1 MASLQRGPSRVTHRR
16 SGSARVRFGL
26 LDRYILKIATGA
38 AIILLV
44 GLTSVIWVTQALRE
58 VDLVTGKGQT
68 AVIFFTVTLLSL
80 PALIAGI
87 APVALFMATLYTL
100 NKLNSDS
107 ELIVMNATG
116 IAPHR
121 ITRPFIVLTL
131 VTAALVGWMSISV
144 MPAGFRALRDL
155 ITLIRADFVANVVKE
170 GQFVTLD
177 SGVTFHYRERQ
188 GQALLGIFMQDR
200 RDPNQPAVYIAE
212 RGQTAEAGGNSFLML
227 EKGTIQRES
236 RDRNSSSIIS
246 FERYALNLS
255 ALSGDADGAGGGDG
269 DKVIYKPR
277 ERSTWALLNQDPKEP
292 YYTIQ
297 AGRFRAELHNR
308 LSAPLYP
315 IAFMLV
321 AFAILGEARTTRQ
334 GRAVAIQLAI
344 FLVGAIRIG
353 AYAAWTAS
361 VRSVFA
367 TMLLYILPI
376 ATIVIS
382 ALVIAYGARARA
394 VIDRLTEPLVA
405 PLLALTAR
413 FRRA

>member
-1 MASLQRGPSRVTHRR
+1 M
-16 SGSARVRFGL
+16 RFGL

-38 AIILLV
+38 ALILLI

-58 VDLVTGKGQT
+58 VDLITGKGQT
-68 AVIFFTVTLLSL
+68 VLIFFTVTLLSL

-107 ELIVMNATG
+107 ELIVMNAAG
-116 IAPHR
+116 VAPHR
-121 ITRPFIVLTL
+121 LTRPFITLTL
-131 VTAALVGWMSISV
+131 ITAALVGWMSLSV
-144 MPAGFRALRDL
+144 MPAGFRSLRDL
-155 ITLIRADFVANVVKE
+155 ITLIRADFVANVIKE
-170 GQFVTLD
+170 GQFVSLD
-177 SGVTFHYRERQ
+177 SGVTFHYREKQ

-212 RGQTAEAGGNSFLML
+212 RGQSAEADGNSFLML

-236 RDRNSSSIIS
+236 RSQNSSSIIS

-255 ALSGDADGAGGGDG
+255 ALTGDADGAGGGDG
-269 DKVIYKPR
+269 DKVVYKPR
-277 ERSTWALLNQDPKEP
+277 ERTTWALLTQDPNEP
-292 YYTIQ
+292 YYKIQ
-297 AGRFRAELHNR
+297 EGRFRAELHNR

-334 GRAVAIQLAI
+334 GRAAAIQLAI

-361 VRSVFA
+361 VRSPFA
-367 TMLLYILPI
+367 VALLYVLPI
-376 ATIVIS
+376 TTIVVAAFAIGFGS
-382 ALVIAYGARARA
+382 RTRAL
-394 VIDRLTEPLVA
+394 IDRLTEPLIA
-405 PLLALTAR
+405 PFLALTAR

>member
-1 MASLQRGPSRVTHRR
+1 M
-16 SGSARVRFGL
+16 RFGL
-26 LDRYILKIATGA
+26 LDRYMFKIAAVA
-38 AIILLV
+38 AVILLV

-58 VDLVTGKGQT
+58 VDLITGKGQT
-68 AVIFFTVTLLSL
+68 VIIFFTVTLLSL

-107 ELIVMNATG
+107 ELIVMNAAG
-116 IAPHR
+116 IAPR
-121 ITRPFIVLTL
+121 RLTRPFIALTL
-131 VTAALVGWMSISV
+131 ITAVLVGWMSLSV

-170 GQFVTLD
+170 GQFVALD

-188 GQALLGIFMQDR
+188 GEALLGIFMQDR

-212 RGQTAEAGGNSFLML
+212 RGQTAEVDGNSFLML

-236 RDRNSSSIIS
+236 RNQNSSSIIS

-277 ERSTWALLNQDPKEP
+277 ERTTWALLRQDPDEL
-292 YYTIQ
+292 YYKLQ
-297 AGRFRAELHNR
+297 EGRFRAELHNR

-334 GRAVAIQLAI
+334 GRAAAIQLAI
-344 FLVGAIRIG
+344 LLVGAIRIG

-361 VRSVFA
+361 VRSSLAVA
-367 TMLLYILPI
+367 LLYILPI
-376 ATIVIS
+376 VTIIVS
-382 ALVIAYGARARA
+382 ALAIAYGARTRA
-394 VIDRLTEPLVA
+394 FIDQLTDMLAGPFV
-405 PLLALTAR
+405 ALTAR

>member
-1 MASLQRGPSRVTHRR
+1 M
-16 SGSARVRFGL
+16 RFGL
-26 LDRYILKIATGA
+26 LDRYILKIATSA
-38 AIILLV
+38 AVILLV

-58 VDLVTGKGQT
+58 VDLITGKGQT
-68 AVIFFTVTLLSL
+68 ALIFFTVTLLSL

-107 ELIVMNATG
+107 ELIVMNAAG
-116 IAPHR
+116 VAPR
-121 ITRPFIVLTL
+121 RLTRPFIVLTL
-131 VTAALVGWMSISV
+131 ITAALVGWMSLGV

-170 GQFVTLD
+170 GQFVSLD
-177 SGVTFHYRERQ
+177 SGVTFHYREKQ

-212 RGQTAEAGGNSFLML
+212 RGQSAEAGGNSFLML

-236 RDRNSSSIIS
+236 RNQNSSSIIS

-255 ALSGDADGAGGGDG
+255 ALTGDADGVGGGDG

-277 ERSTWALLNQDPKEP
+277 ERTTWALLTQDRNEP
-292 YYTIQ
+292 YYKIQ
-297 AGRFRAELHNR
+297 EGRFRAELHNR

-334 GRAVAIQLAI
+334 GRAAAIQIAI

-361 VRSVFA
+361 VRSPLA
-367 TMLLYILPI
+367 AALLYILPL
-376 ATIVIS
+376 ATILLS
-382 ALVIAYGARARA
+382 ALAIGFGSRTRVF
-394 VIDRLTEPLVA
+394 IDQLTEPLIA
-405 PLLALTAR
+405 PLLAFTAR

>member
-1 MASLQRGPSRVTHRR
+1 M
-16 SGSARVRFGL
+16 RFGL

-38 AIILLV
+38 ALILLI

-58 VDLVTGKGQT
+58 VDLITGKGQT
-68 AVIFFTVTLLSL
+68 VLIFFTVTLLSL

-107 ELIVMNATG
+107 ELIVMNAAG
-116 IAPHR
+116 VAPHR
-121 ITRPFIVLTL
+121 LTRPFIALTL
-131 VTAALVGWMSISV
+131 VTAALVGWMSLSV
-144 MPAGFRALRDL
+144 MPAGFRSLRDL
-155 ITLIRADFVANVVKE
+155 ITLIRADFVANVIKE
-170 GQFVTLD
+170 GQFVSLD
-177 SGVTFHYRERQ
+177 SGVTFHYREKQ

-212 RGQTAEAGGNSFLML
+212 RGQSAEADGNSFLML

-236 RDRNSSSIIS
+236 RSQNSSSIIS

-255 ALSGDADGAGGGDG
+255 ALTGDADGAGGGDG
-269 DKVIYKPR
+269 DKVVYKPR
-277 ERSTWALLNQDPKEP
+277 ERTTWALLTQDPNEP
-292 YYTIQ
+292 YYKIQ
-297 AGRFRAELHNR
+297 EGRFRAELHNR

-334 GRAVAIQLAI
+334 GRAAAIQLAI

-361 VRSVFA
+361 VRSPFA
-367 TMLLYILPI
+367 VALLYILPVT
-376 ATIVIS
+376 TIIVAAFAIGFGS
-382 ALVIAYGARARA
+382 RTRAL
-394 VIDRLTEPLVA
+394 IDQLTESLIA

>member
-1 MASLQRGPSRVTHRR
+1 M
-16 SGSARVRFGL
+16 RFGL
-26 LDRYILKIATGA
+26 LDRYILKIAAVA
-38 AIILLV
+38 AVILLV

-58 VDLVTGKGQT
+58 VDLITGKGQT
-68 AVIFFTVTLLSL
+68 VLIFFTVTLLSL

-107 ELIVMNATG
+107 ELIVMNAAG
-116 IAPHR
+116 VAPR
-121 ITRPFIVLTL
+121 RLTRPFLALTL
-131 VTAALVGWMSISV
+131 ITSALVGWMSLSV
-144 MPAGFRALRDL
+144 MPAGFRSLRDL
-155 ITLIRADFVANVVKE
+155 ITLIRADFVANVIKE
-170 GQFVTLD
+170 GQFVSLD
-177 SGVTFHYRERQ
+177 SGVTFHYREKQ

-212 RGQTAEAGGNSFLML
+212 RGQSAEADGNSFLML

-236 RDRNSSSIIS
+236 RNQNSSSIIS

-255 ALSGDADGAGGGDG
+255 ALTGDADGAGGGDG

-277 ERSTWALLNQDPKEP
+277 ERTTWALLRQDPNEP
-292 YYTIQ
+292 YYKIQ
-297 AGRFRAELHNR
+297 EGRFRAELHNR

-334 GRAVAIQLAI
+334 GRAAAIQIAI

-361 VRSVFA
+361 VRSPLA
-367 TMLLYILPI
+367 AALLYILPLG
-376 ATIVIS
+376 TILLS
-382 ALVIAYGARARA
+382 ALAIGFGSRTRIF
-394 VIDRLTEPLVA
+394 IDRLTEPLIA
-405 PLLALTAR
+405 PFVALTAR

>member
-1 MASLQRGPSRVTHRR
+1 M
-16 SGSARVRFGL
+16 RFGL

-38 AIILLV
+38 AVILLV

-58 VDLVTGKGQT
+58 VDLITGKGQT
-68 AVIFFTVTLLSL
+68 VLIFFTVTLLSL

-107 ELIVMNATG
+107 ELIVMNAAG
-116 IAPHR
+116 VAPR
-121 ITRPFIVLTL
+121 RLARPFIALTL
-131 VTAALVGWMSISV
+131 ITSVLVGWISLSV

-170 GQFVTLD
+170 GQFVALD
-177 SGVTFHYRERQ
+177 SGVTFHYREKQ

-212 RGQTAEAGGNSFLML
+212 RGQSAEADGNSFLML

-236 RDRNSSSIIS
+236 RSQNSSSIIS

-255 ALSGDADGAGGGDG
+255 ALTGDADGVGGEDG
-269 DKVIYKPR
+269 AKVIYKPR
-277 ERSTWALLNQDPKEP
+277 ERTTWALLTQDTNEP
-292 YYTIQ
+292 YYKYQ
-297 AGRFRAELHNR
+297 EGRFRAELHNR

-315 IAFMLV
+315 IAFVLV
-321 AFAILGEARTTRQ
+321 ALAILGEARTTRQ
-334 GRAVAIQLAI
+334 GRAAAIQIAI

-361 VRSVFA
+361 VRSPFA
-367 TMLLYILPI
+367 ATLLYILPL
-376 ATIVIS
+376 ATIILS
-382 ALVIAYGARARA
+382 AFAIGFGSRTRVL
-394 VIDRLTEPLVA
+394 IDRITEPLIA
-405 PLLALTAR
+405 PFVALTAR

>member
-1 MASLQRGPSRVTHRR
+1 
-16 SGSARVRFGL
+16 VRFGL
-26 LDRYILKIATGA
+26 LDRYILKIAAGA
-38 AIILLV
+38 AVILLV

-58 VDLVTGKGQT
+58 VDLITGKGQT
-68 AVIFFTVTLLSL
+68 ILIFFTVTLLSL

-107 ELIVMNATG
+107 ELIVMNAAG
-116 IAPHR
+116 VAPR
-121 ITRPFIVLTL
+121 RLTRPFIALTL
-131 VTAALVGWMSISV
+131 ITSALVGWMSLSV
-144 MPAGFRALRDL
+144 MPAGFRSLRDL

-170 GQFVTLD
+170 GQFVSLD
-177 SGVTFHYRERQ
+177 SGVTFHYREKQ

-200 RDPNQPAVYIAE
+200 RDPNQPSVYIAE
-212 RGQTAEAGGNSFLML
+212 RGQSAEANGNSFLML

-236 RDRNSSSIIS
+236 RNQNSSSIIS

-255 ALSGDADGAGGGDG
+255 ALTGDADGAGGGDG

-277 ERSTWALLNQDPKEP
+277 ERTTWQLLTQDKNEP
-292 YYTIQ
+292 YYKIQ
-297 AGRFRAELHNR
+297 EGRFRAELHNR

-334 GRAVAIQLAI
+334 GRAAAIQIAI

-361 VRSVFA
+361 VRSPLA
-367 TMLLYILPI
+367 AALLYILPLG
-376 ATIVIS
+376 TILLS
-382 ALVIAYGARARA
+382 ALAIGFGSRTRAF
-394 VIDRLTEPLVA
+394 IDQLTEPLIA
-405 PLLALTAR
+405 PFLALTAR

>member
-1 MASLQRGPSRVTHRR
+1 M
-16 SGSARVRFGL
+16 RFGL
-26 LDRYILKIATGA
+26 LDRYILKIAAGA
-38 AIILLV
+38 AVILLV

-58 VDLVTGKGQT
+58 VDLITGKGQT
-68 AVIFFTVTLLSL
+68 ILIFFTVTLLSL

-107 ELIVMNATG
+107 ELIVMNAAG
-116 IAPHR
+116 VAPHR
-121 ITRPFIVLTL
+121 LTRPFFALTL
-131 VTAALVGWMSISV
+131 ITAALVGWMSLVV

-155 ITLIRADFVANVVKE
+155 ITLIRADFVANVIKE
-170 GQFVTLD
+170 GQFVSLD
-177 SGVTFHYRERQ
+177 SGVTFHYREKQ

-212 RGQTAEAGGNSFLML
+212 RGQSAEADGNSFLML

-236 RDRNSSSIIS
+236 RNQNSSSIIS

-255 ALSGDADGAGGGDG
+255 ALTGDSDGAGGEDG
-269 DKVIYKPR
+269 AKVIYKPR
-277 ERSTWALLNQDPKEP
+277 ERTTWALLTQDKNEP
-292 YYTIQ
+292 YYKIQ
-297 AGRFRAELHNR
+297 EGRFRAELHNR

-334 GRAVAIQLAI
+334 GRAAAIQIAI

-361 VRSVFA
+361 VRSPVA
-367 TMLLYILPI
+367 AVLLYVLPLGTILL
-376 ATIVIS
+376 A
-382 ALVIAYGARARA
+382 ALAIGFGSRTRVF
-394 VIDRLTEPLVA
+394 IDKLTEPLIA
-405 PLLALTAR
+405 PFLALAAR

>member
-1 MASLQRGPSRVTHRR
+1 M
-16 SGSARVRFGL
+16 RFGL
-26 LDRYILKIATGA
+26 LDRYILKIAAGA
-38 AIILLV
+38 AVILLI

-58 VDLVTGKGQT
+58 VDLITGKGQT
-68 AVIFFTVTLLSL
+68 VLIFFTVTLLSL

-107 ELIVMNATG
+107 ELIVMNAAG
-116 IAPHR
+116 VAPHR
-121 ITRPFIVLTL
+121 LARPFIALTL
-131 VTAALVGWMSISV
+131 ITSIMVGWMSLSV

-170 GQFVTLD
+170 GQFVSLD
-177 SGVTFHYRERQ
+177 SGVTFHYREKQ

-212 RGQTAEAGGNSFLML
+212 RGQSAEADGNSFLML

-236 RDRNSSSIIS
+236 RNQNSSSIIS

-255 ALSGDADGAGGGDG
+255 ALTGDTDGVGGQDGA
-269 DKVIYKPR
+269 KVIYKPR
-277 ERSTWALLNQDPKEP
+277 ERSTWALLTQDTNEP
-292 YYTIQ
+292 YYKFQ
-297 AGRFRAELHNR
+297 EGRFRAELHNR

-321 AFAILGEARTTRQ
+321 ALAMLGEARTTRQ
-334 GRAVAIQLAI
+334 GRAAAIQIAI

-361 VRSVFA
+361 VRSPIA
-367 TMLLYILPI
+367 AALLYILPLG
-376 ATIVIS
+376 TILLA
-382 ALVIAYGARARA
+382 ALAIGFGSRTRVF
-394 VIDRLTEPLVA
+394 IDKLTEPLIA
-405 PLLALTAR
+405 PFLALAAR

>member
-1 MASLQRGPSRVTHRR
+1 M
-16 SGSARVRFGL
+16 RFGL
-26 LDRYILKIATGA
+26 LDRYILKIAAGA
-38 AIILLV
+38 AVILLV

-58 VDLVTGKGQT
+58 VDLITGKGQT
-68 AVIFFTVTLLSL
+68 ILIFFTVTLLSL

-107 ELIVMNATG
+107 ELIVMNAAG
-116 IAPHR
+116 VAPHR
-121 ITRPFIVLTL
+121 LTRPFFALTL
-131 VTAALVGWMSISV
+131 ITAVLVGWMSLVV

-170 GQFVTLD
+170 GQFVSLD
-177 SGVTFHYRERQ
+177 SGVTFHYREKQ

-212 RGQTAEAGGNSFLML
+212 RGQSAEADGNSFLML

-236 RDRNSSSIIS
+236 RNQNSSSIIS

-255 ALSGDADGAGGGDG
+255 ALTGDADGSGGEDG
-269 DKVIYKPR
+269 ARVIYKPR
-277 ERSTWALLNQDPKEP
+277 ERTTWALLTQDKNEP
-292 YYTIQ
+292 YYKIQ
-297 AGRFRAELHNR
+297 EGRFRAELHNR

-334 GRAVAIQLAI
+334 GRAAAIQIAI

-361 VRSVFA
+361 VRSPIA
-367 TMLLYILPI
+367 AALLYILPLG
-376 ATIVIS
+376 TILLA
-382 ALVIAYGARARA
+382 ALAIGFGSRTRVF
-394 VIDRLTEPLVA
+394 IDRLTEPLIA
-405 PLLALTAR
+405 PFLALAAR

>member
-1 MASLQRGPSRVTHRR
+1 M
-16 SGSARVRFGL
+16 RFGL

-38 AIILLV
+38 ALILLI

-58 VDLVTGKGQT
+58 VDLITGKGQT
-68 AVIFFTVTLLSL
+68 VLIFFTVTLLSL

-107 ELIVMNATG
+107 ELIVMNAAG
-116 IAPHR
+116 VAPHR
-121 ITRPFIVLTL
+121 LTRPFIALTL
-131 VTAALVGWMSISV
+131 VTAALVGWMSLSV
-144 MPAGFRALRDL
+144 MPAGFRSLRDL
-155 ITLIRADFVANVVKE
+155 ITLIRADFVANVIKE
-170 GQFVTLD
+170 GQFVSLD
-177 SGVTFHYRERQ
+177 SGVTFHYREKQ

-212 RGQTAEAGGNSFLML
+212 RGQSAEANGNSFLML

-236 RDRNSSSIIS
+236 RNQNSSSIIS

-255 ALSGDADGAGGGDG
+255 ALTGEADGAGGGDG
-269 DKVIYKPR
+269 DKVVYKPR
-277 ERSTWALLNQDPKEP
+277 ERTTWALLTQDPNEP
-292 YYTIQ
+292 YYKIQ
-297 AGRFRAELHNR
+297 EGRFRAELHNR

-334 GRAVAIQLAI
+334 GRAAAIQLAI

-361 VRSVFA
+361 VRSPFA
-367 TMLLYILPI
+367 VALLYILPI
-376 ATIVIS
+376 TTIIVAAFAIGF
-382 ALVIAYGARARA
+382 GARTRA
-394 VIDRLTEPLVA
+394 LIDRLTEPLIA
-405 PLLALTAR
+405 PLIALTAR

>member
-1 MASLQRGPSRVTHRR
+1 
-16 SGSARVRFGL
+16 VRFGL
-26 LDRYILKIATGA
+26 LDRYILKIAAVA
-38 AIILLV
+38 AVILLV

-58 VDLVTGKGQT
+58 VDLITGKGQT
-68 AVIFFTVTLLSL
+68 VLIFFTVTLLSL

-100 NKLNSDS
+100 NRLNSDS
-107 ELIVMNATG
+107 ELIVMNAAG
-116 IAPHR
+116 VAPR
-121 ITRPFIVLTL
+121 RLTRPFIALTL
-131 VTAALVGWMSISV
+131 ATAVLVGWMSLSV
-144 MPAGFRALRDL
+144 MPAGFRSLRDL

-170 GQFVTLD
+170 GQFVALD
-177 SGVTFHYRERQ
+177 SGVTFHYREKQ

-212 RGQTAEAGGNSFLML
+212 RGQSAEADGNSFLML

-236 RDRNSSSIIS
+236 RNQNSSSIIS

-255 ALSGDADGAGGGDG
+255 ALTGDADGAGGGDG

-277 ERSTWALLNQDPKEP
+277 ERTTWALLTQDRNEP
-292 YYTIQ
+292 YYKIQ
-297 AGRFRAELHNR
+297 EGRFRAELHNR

-334 GRAVAIQLAI
+334 GRAAAIQIAI

-361 VRSVFA
+361 VRSPFA
-367 TMLLYILPI
+367 VVLLYALPVI
-376 ATIVIS
+376 TIVLS
-382 ALVIAYGARARA
+382 AFAIGFGAQTRAL
-394 VIDRLTEPLVA
+394 IDRMTEPLIA
-405 PLLALTAR
+405 PFLALTAR

>member
-1 MASLQRGPSRVTHRR
+1 M
-16 SGSARVRFGL
+16 RFGL
-26 LDRYILKIATGA
+26 LDRYILKIAAGA
-38 AIILLV
+38 AVILLV

-58 VDLVTGKGQT
+58 VDLITGKGQT
-68 AVIFFTVTLLSL
+68 VLIFFTVTLLSL

-107 ELIVMNATG
+107 ELIVMNAAG
-116 IAPHR
+116 VAPR
-121 ITRPFIVLTL
+121 RLTRPFIVLTL
-131 VTAALVGWMSISV
+131 LTSALVGWMSLSV

-170 GQFVTLD
+170 GQFVSLD
-177 SGVTFHYRERQ
+177 SGVTFHYREKQ

-212 RGQTAEAGGNSFLML
+212 RGQSAEADGNSFLML

-236 RDRNSSSIIS
+236 RNQNSSSIIS

-255 ALSGDADGAGGGDG
+255 ALTSDTDGAASGTGDG
-269 DKVIYKPR
+269 DKVVYKPR
-277 ERSTWALLNQDPKEP
+277 ERTTWALLTQDRNEP
-292 YYTIQ
+292 YYKIQ
-297 AGRFRAELHNR
+297 EGRFRAELHNR

-321 AFAILGEARTTRQ
+321 AFAMLGEARTTRQ
-334 GRAVAIQLAI
+334 GRAAAIQIAI
-344 FLVGAIRIG
+344 LLVGAIRIG

-361 VRSVFA
+361 VRSPFA
-367 TMLLYILPI
+367 VTLLYILPLVTI
-376 ATIVIS
+376 ALS
-382 ALVIAYGARARA
+382 ALAIGFGAQTRAL
-394 VIDRLTEPLVA
+394 IDRLTEPLIA
-405 PLLALTAR
+405 PFIALTAR

>member
-1 MASLQRGPSRVTHRR
+1 M
-16 SGSARVRFGL
+16 RFGL
-26 LDRYILKIATGA
+26 LDRYILKIAAGA
-38 AIILLV
+38 AVILLV

-58 VDLVTGKGQT
+58 VDLITGKGQT
-68 AVIFFTVTLLSL
+68 VLIFFTVTLLSL

-107 ELIVMNATG
+107 ELIVMNAAG
-116 IAPHR
+116 VAPR
-121 ITRPFIVLTL
+121 RLARPFIALTL
-131 VTAALVGWMSISV
+131 LTSVLVGWISLSV

-170 GQFVTLD
+170 GQFVALD
-177 SGVTFHYRERQ
+177 SGVTFHYREKQ

-212 RGQTAEAGGNSFLML
+212 RGQSAEADGNSFLML

-236 RDRNSSSIIS
+236 RSQNSSSIIS

-255 ALSGDADGAGGGDG
+255 ALTGDADGVGGEDG
-269 DKVIYKPR
+269 AKVIYKPR
-277 ERSTWALLNQDPKEP
+277 ERTTWALLTQDTNEP
-292 YYTIQ
+292 YYKYQ
-297 AGRFRAELHNR
+297 EGRFRAELHNR

-315 IAFMLV
+315 IAFVLV
-321 AFAILGEARTTRQ
+321 ALAILGEARTTRQ
-334 GRAVAIQLAI
+334 GRAAAIQIAI

-361 VRSVFA
+361 VRSPFA
-367 TMLLYILPI
+367 ATLLYILPL
-376 ATIVIS
+376 ATIILS
-382 ALVIAYGARARA
+382 AFAIGLGAHTRLLV
-394 VIDRLTEPLVA
+394 DRLTEPLVA
-405 PLLALTAR
+405 PFVALAAR

>member
-1 MASLQRGPSRVTHRR
+1 M
-16 SGSARVRFGL
+16 RFGL
-26 LDRYILKIATGA
+26 LDRYILKIAAGA
-38 AIILLV
+38 AVILLV

-58 VDLVTGKGQT
+58 VDLITGKGQT
-68 AVIFFTVTLLSL
+68 LVIFFTVTLLSL

-107 ELIVMNATG
+107 ELIVMNAAG
-116 IAPHR
+116 VPPR
-121 ITRPFIVLTL
+121 RLTRPFIVLTL
-131 VTAALVGWMSISV
+131 ITSALVGWMSLGV

-155 ITLIRADFVANVVKE
+155 ITLIRADFVANVIKE
-170 GQFVTLD
+170 GQFVSLD
-177 SGVTFHYRERQ
+177 SGVTFHYREKQ

-212 RGQTAEAGGNSFLML
+212 RGQSAEADGNSFLML

-236 RDRNSSSIIS
+236 RNQNSSSIIS

-255 ALSGDADGAGGGDG
+255 ALTGDSDGPAGGSGDG

-277 ERSTWALLNQDPKEP
+277 ERTTWALLMQNPNEP
-292 YYTIQ
+292 YYKIQ
-297 AGRFRAELHNR
+297 EGRFRAELHNR

-334 GRAVAIQLAI
+334 GRAAAIQIAI
-344 FLVGAIRIG
+344 LLVGAIRIG

-361 VRSVFA
+361 VRSPLA
-367 TMLLYILPI
+367 AALLYILPI
-376 ATIVIS
+376 GTILLS
-382 ALVIAYGARARA
+382 AFAIGFGSRTRVL
-394 VIDRLTEPLVA
+394 IDQLTEPLIA
-405 PLLALTAR
+405 PFIALAAR

>member
-1 MASLQRGPSRVTHRR
+1 
-16 SGSARVRFGL
+16 VRFGL
-26 LDRYILKIATGA
+26 LDRYILKIAAVA
-38 AIILLV
+38 AVILLV

-58 VDLVTGKGQT
+58 VDLITGKGQT
-68 AVIFFTVTLLSL
+68 VLIFFTVTLLSL

-107 ELIVMNATG
+107 ELIVMNAAG
-116 IAPHR
+116 VAPR
-121 ITRPFIVLTL
+121 RLTRPFLALTL
-131 VTAALVGWMSISV
+131 ITSALVGWMSLSV
-144 MPAGFRALRDL
+144 MPAGFRSLRDL
-155 ITLIRADFVANVVKE
+155 ITLIRADFVANVIKE
-170 GQFVTLD
+170 GQFVSLD
-177 SGVTFHYRERQ
+177 SGVTFHYREKQ

-212 RGQTAEAGGNSFLML
+212 RGQSAEADGNSFLML

-236 RDRNSSSIIS
+236 RNQNSSSIIS

-255 ALSGDADGAGGGDG
+255 ALTGDADGAGGGDG

-277 ERSTWALLNQDPKEP
+277 ERTTWALLRQDPNEP
-292 YYTIQ
+292 YYKIQ
-297 AGRFRAELHNR
+297 EGRFRAELHNR

-334 GRAVAIQLAI
+334 GRAAAIQIAI

-361 VRSVFA
+361 VRSPLA
-367 TMLLYILPI
+367 AALLYILPLG
-376 ATIVIS
+376 TILLS
-382 ALVIAYGARARA
+382 ALAIGFGSRTRIF
-394 VIDRLTEPLVA
+394 IDRLTEPLIA
-405 PLLALTAR
+405 PFVALTAR

>member
-1 MASLQRGPSRVTHRR
+1 M
-16 SGSARVRFGL
+16 RFGL
-26 LDRYILKIATGA
+26 LDRYILKITAGA
-38 AIILLV
+38 AVILLV

-58 VDLVTGKGQT
+58 VDLITGKGQT
-68 AVIFFTVTLLSL
+68 ILIFFTVTLLSL

-107 ELIVMNATG
+107 ELIVMNAAG
-116 IAPHR
+116 VAPHR
-121 ITRPFIVLTL
+121 LTRPFFALTL
-131 VTAALVGWMSISV
+131 ITAALVGWMSLVV

-170 GQFVTLD
+170 GQFVSLD
-177 SGVTFHYRERQ
+177 SGVTFHYREKQ

-212 RGQTAEAGGNSFLML
+212 RGQSAEADGNSFLML

-236 RDRNSSSIIS
+236 RNQNSSSIIS

-255 ALSGDADGAGGGDG
+255 ALTGDSDGSGGGDG
-269 DKVIYKPR
+269 DKVVYKPR
-277 ERSTWALLNQDPKEP
+277 ERTTWALLTQDKNEP
-292 YYTIQ
+292 YYKIQ
-297 AGRFRAELHNR
+297 EGRFRAELHNR

-315 IAFMLV
+315 VAFMLV

-334 GRAVAIQLAI
+334 GRAAAIQIAI

-361 VRSVFA
+361 VRSPIA
-367 TMLLYILPI
+367 AALLYILPL
-376 ATIVIS
+376 ATILLA
-382 ALVIAYGARARA
+382 ALAIGFGSRTRVL
-394 VIDRLTEPLVA
+394 VDKLTEPLIA
-405 PLLALTAR
+405 PFLALAAR

>member
-1 MASLQRGPSRVTHRR
+1 M
-16 SGSARVRFGL
+16 RFGL
-26 LDRYILKIATGA
+26 LDRYILKIAAGA
-38 AIILLV
+38 AVILLV

-58 VDLVTGKGQT
+58 VDLITGKGQT
-68 AVIFFTVTLLSL
+68 VMIFFTVTLLSL

-107 ELIVMNATG
+107 ELIVMNAAG
-116 IAPHR
+116 VPPR
-121 ITRPFIVLTL
+121 RLTRPFIVLTL
-131 VTAALVGWMSISV
+131 ITSALVGWISLGV

-155 ITLIRADFVANVVKE
+155 ITLIRADFVANVIKE
-170 GQFVTLD
+170 GQFVSLD
-177 SGVTFHYRERQ
+177 SGVTFHYREKQ

-212 RGQTAEAGGNSFLML
+212 RGQSAEADGNSFLML

-236 RDRNSSSIIS
+236 RNQNSSSIIS

-255 ALSGDADGAGGGDG
+255 ALTGDSDGAAGGSGDG

-277 ERSTWALLNQDPKEP
+277 ERTTWALLTQNPNEP
-292 YYTIQ
+292 YYKLQ
-297 AGRFRAELHNR
+297 EGRFRAELHNR

-334 GRAVAIQLAI
+334 GRAAAIQIAI
-344 FLVGAIRIG
+344 LLVGAIRIG

-361 VRSVFA
+361 VRSPLA
-367 TMLLYILPI
+367 AALLYILPI
-376 ATIVIS
+376 GTILLAAFAIGFGSRTRV
-382 ALVIAYGARARA
+382 L
-394 VIDRLTEPLVA
+394 IDQLTEPLIA
-405 PLLALTAR
+405 PFLALAAR

>member
-1 MASLQRGPSRVTHRR
+1 
-16 SGSARVRFGL
+16 VRFGL
-26 LDRYILKIATGA
+26 LDRYILKIAAGA
-38 AIILLV
+38 AVILLV

-58 VDLVTGKGQT
+58 VDLITGKGQT
-68 AVIFFTVTLLSL
+68 VLIFFTATLLSL

-100 NKLNSDS
+100 NRLNSDS
-107 ELIVMNATG
+107 ELIVMNAAG
-116 IAPHR
+116 VAPR
-121 ITRPFIVLTL
+121 RLTRPFIVLTL
-131 VTAALVGWMSISV
+131 ITSALVGWMALSV
-144 MPAGFRALRDL
+144 MPSGFRALRDL

-170 GQFVTLD
+170 GQFVSLD
-177 SGVTFHYRERQ
+177 SGVTFHYREKQ

-212 RGQTAEAGGNSFLML
+212 RGQSAEADGNSFLML

-236 RDRNSSSIIS
+236 RNQNSSSIIS

-255 ALSGDADGAGGGDG
+255 ALTGDSDGPAGGSGDG

-277 ERSTWALLNQDPKEP
+277 ERTTWALLNQNPNEP
-292 YYTIQ
+292 YYKIQ
-297 AGRFRAELHNR
+297 EGRFRAELHNR

-334 GRAVAIQLAI
+334 GRAAAIQIAI

-361 VRSVFA
+361 VRSPLA
-367 TMLLYILPI
+367 AALLYILPL
-376 ATIVIS
+376 ATILLS
-382 ALVIAYGARARA
+382 ALAIGFGSRTRVF
-394 VIDRLTEPLVA
+394 IDRLTEPLIA
-405 PLLALTAR
+405 PFVALTAR

>member
-1 MASLQRGPSRVTHRR
+1 M
-16 SGSARVRFGL
+16 RFGL
-26 LDRYILKIATGA
+26 LDRYILKIAAGA
-38 AIILLV
+38 AVILLV

-58 VDLVTGKGQT
+58 VDLITGKGQT
-68 AVIFFTVTLLSL
+68 VLIFFTVTLLSL

-107 ELIVMNATG
+107 ELIVMNAAG
-116 IAPHR
+116 VAPR
-121 ITRPFIVLTL
+121 RLTRPFVALTL
-131 VTAALVGWMSISV
+131 LTSALVGWMALSV
-144 MPAGFRALRDL
+144 MPAGFRSLRDL

-170 GQFVTLD
+170 GQFVSLD
-177 SGVTFHYRERQ
+177 SGVTFHYREKQ

-212 RGQTAEAGGNSFLML
+212 RGQSAEADGNSFLML

-236 RDRNSSSIIS
+236 RNQNSSSIIS

-255 ALSGDADGAGGGDG
+255 ALTGDSDGPAGGSGDG

-277 ERSTWALLNQDPKEP
+277 ERTTWALLNQNPNEP
-292 YYTIQ
+292 YYKIQ
-297 AGRFRAELHNR
+297 EGRFRAELHNR

-334 GRAVAIQLAI
+334 GRAAAIQIAI

-361 VRSVFA
+361 VRSPLA
-367 TMLLYILPI
+367 AALLYILPL
-376 ATIVIS
+376 ATILLS
-382 ALVIAYGARARA
+382 ALAIGFGSRTRTL
-394 VIDRLTEPLVA
+394 IDKLTEPLIA
-405 PLLALTAR
+405 PFVALTAR

>member
-1 MASLQRGPSRVTHRR
+1 M
-16 SGSARVRFGL
+16 RFGL
-26 LDRYILKIATGA
+26 LDRYILKIAAGA
-38 AIILLV
+38 AVILLV

-58 VDLVTGKGQT
+58 VDLITGKGQT
-68 AVIFFTVTLLSL
+68 ILIFFTVTLLSL

-107 ELIVMNATG
+107 ELIVMNAAG
-116 IAPHR
+116 VAPHR
-121 ITRPFIVLTL
+121 LTRPFFALTL
-131 VTAALVGWMSISV
+131 ITAALVGWMSLVV

-170 GQFVTLD
+170 GQFVSLD
-177 SGVTFHYRERQ
+177 SGVTFHYREKQ

-212 RGQTAEAGGNSFLML
+212 RGQSAEADGNSFLML

-236 RDRNSSSIIS
+236 RNQNSSSIIS

-255 ALSGDADGAGGGDG
+255 ALTGDADGSGGEDG
-269 DKVIYKPR
+269 ARVIYKPR
-277 ERSTWALLNQDPKEP
+277 ERTTWALLTQDKNEP
-292 YYTIQ
+292 YYKIQ
-297 AGRFRAELHNR
+297 EGRFRAELHNR

-334 GRAVAIQLAI
+334 GRAAAIQIAI

-361 VRSVFA
+361 VRSPIA
-367 TMLLYILPI
+367 AALLYVLPLGTILL
-376 ATIVIS
+376 A
-382 ALVIAYGARARA
+382 ALAIGFGSRTRVF
-394 VIDRLTEPLVA
+394 IDKLTEPLIA
-405 PLLALTAR
+405 PFLALAAR

>member
-1 MASLQRGPSRVTHRR
+1 M
-16 SGSARVRFGL
+16 RFGL
-26 LDRYILKIATGA
+26 LDRYILKIAAGA
-38 AIILLV
+38 AVILLV

-58 VDLVTGKGQT
+58 VDLITGKGQT
-68 AVIFFTVTLLSL
+68 VLIFFTVTLLSL

-107 ELIVMNATG
+107 ELIVMNAAG
-116 IAPHR
+116 VAPR
-121 ITRPFIVLTL
+121 RLARPFLALTL
-131 VTAALVGWMSISV
+131 ITSVMVGWMSLSV

-170 GQFVTLD
+170 GQFVSLD
-177 SGVTFHYRERQ
+177 SGVTFHYREKQ

-212 RGQTAEAGGNSFLML
+212 RGQSAEADGNSFLML

-236 RDRNSSSIIS
+236 RSQNSSSIIS

-255 ALSGDADGAGGGDG
+255 ALTGDADGVGGSDG
-269 DKVIYKPR
+269 AKVIYKPR
-277 ERSTWALLNQDPKEP
+277 ERTTWALLTQDTNEP
-292 YYTIQ
+292 YYKYQ
-297 AGRFRAELHNR
+297 EGHFRAELHNR

-321 AFAILGEARTTRQ
+321 ALAILGEARTTRQ
-334 GRAVAIQLAI
+334 GRAAAIQIAI

-361 VRSVFA
+361 VRSPFA
-367 TMLLYILPI
+367 AALLYILPLV
-376 ATIVIS
+376 TIVLA
-382 ALVIAYGARARA
+382 ALAIGLGAHTR
-394 VIDRLTEPLVA
+394 VLVDRLTERLVA
-405 PLLALTAR
+405 PFAALTAR
-413 FRRA
+413 FQRA